1 MSEVADRRDLA
12 RRLYERRAYKMA
24 MEELNAVIASLES
37 QNQALQEDKDE
48 LYAEREEDARR
59 IAALQERAERA
70 EHLLRAIAFDDQ
82 GKLQAWLQPLYIRE
96 PYVTVLVDKA
106 TQLLSPTQGTDP
118 E

>member
-1 MSEVADRRDLA
+1 MSDADRQLRQLA
-12 RRLYERRAYKMA
+12 KHKDSTVRARA
-24 MEELNAVIASLES
+24 TVLAELFASLE
-37 QNQALQEDKDE
+37 
-48 LYAEREEDARR
+48 
-59 IAALQERAERA
+59 ALQERAERA

-106 TQLLSPTQGTDP
+106 TQLLSPTQETDP